1 MKRLQRIHVSYV
13 YQVSKPLTEKE
24 RDSLIFKAAIE
35 VGCPPA
41 FISTRLLS
49 KEDKLD
55 MLNGDIPWEALLLH
69 VQLWFKAGMPDY
81 AHGKTEPYKKTTQ
94 DA

>member
-1 MKRLQRIHVSYV
+1 MG
-13 YQVSKPLTEKE
+13 KPITEKE
-24 RDSLIFKAAIE
+24 CKSLIFKAAIE

-55 MLNGDIPWEALLLH
+55 MLNGDIPWESLLLH

-81 AHGKTEPYKKTTQ
+81 AHGNTEPYKK
-94 DA
+94 